1 MKLDHMAPLL
11 LPWVQDPW
19 GMLRPP
25 LSVEALQ
32 MSCALAGATYGMEI
46 EPWMEAGW
54 QDVTIHVD
62 GELTVIRPAD
72 GWLHNRWKKHR
83 VRSRIRQRNP
93 FGQVLGALRQ
103 VDRSDTGKAVVMLH
117 PAPEGRWVLA
127 VSFMGTG
134 TRFYDWISNFRMT
147 TENGMHKG
155 FLQLTRQF
163 EAQEDLIEFPQ
174 AARELGLDKLT
185 LHQVLSEM
193 KHPNSRFQLW
203 LSGHSQG
210 AALMQ
215 IYAHCKIHEDGLLPQ
230 HIVGYGFASP
240 TVMTGTAVDKP
251 AAYPLYHILNEE
263 DVITRCGAAVH
274 LGVCLNYPTDKI
286 LRDRCYAWPVDMAS
300 ICARKVV
307 EPIVARMQDSA
318 TGIEALVAYLN
329 VISRCSAA
337 DILAVLGL
345 GDSILPLKHVVAAA
359 DVDALVRSVSR
370 HAAAAYQSVTGR
382 PLDRARVAEVAG
394 AIEDATALV
403 GIRAF
408 ADALVQL
415 IRYPHSI
422 AEHFPGGYEGSYRYI
437 AAHGLDKLEPF
448 IWLAG
453 DEPVKLTAVTDAPRI
468 AQGEVLEGLHVRRVE
483 RPARRVHRNIRYRD
497 PRPRT
502 DTRHHTPELQL
513 GAVRPGERAVRM
525 K

>member
-1 MKLDHMAPLL
+1 MRLDQTAPLL
-11 LPWVQDPW
+11 LPWAQDPW

-46 EPWMEAGW
+46 EPWMDAGW
-54 QDVTIHVD
+54 QDVTMHVD
-62 GELTVIRPAD
+62 GELTAIEPAD
-72 GWLHNRWKKHR
+72 GWLQNRWKKHR

-93 FGQVLGALRQ
+93 LGQVLGALRQ
-103 VDRSDTGKAVVMLH
+103 VDKSDTGKALVMLH
-117 PAPEGRWVLA
+117 PAPEGRYVVA

-134 TRFYDWISNFRMT
+134 QRVYDWISNFRMT
-147 TENGMHKG
+147 TEGGIHKG

-163 EAQEDLIEFPQ
+163 EEQEDHIEFPRT
-174 AARELGLDKLT
+174 AKELGLERLT
-185 LHQVLSEM
+185 LHQILSEM
-193 KHPNSRFQLW
+193 RHPNSRFQLW

-215 IYAHCKIHEDGLLPQ
+215 VYAHCKIHEDGLLPQ

-263 DVITRCGAAVH
+263 DVVTRCGAAVH
-274 LGVCLNYPTDKI
+274 LGVCLNYPTDKA
-286 LRDRCYAWPVDMAS
+286 LRDRCYAWPEDIAAL
-300 ICARKVV
+300 CARRVA

-318 TGIEALVAYLN
+318 TAIEALVAYMD
-329 VISRCSAA
+329 VISRCTVE
-337 DILAVLGL
+337 DILEVLGL
-345 GDSILPLKHVVAAA
+345 TDSILPLKRMIAAA
-359 DVDALVRSVSR
+359 DVEALLRSVSR

-382 PLDRARVAEVAG
+382 PLDRARVAEVSA
-394 AIEDATALV
+394 AIEDAAALV

-408 ADALVQL
+408 GEALVQL

-422 AEHFPGGYEGSYRYI
+422 AERFPGGYEGSYRYI
-437 AAHGLDKLEPF
+437 AAHGLEKLEPF
-448 IWLAG
+448 IWIAG
-453 DEPVKLTAVTDAPRI
+453 DEPVKRPVLSDAPRI
-468 AQGEVLEGLHVRRVE
+468 AQGPVEEGLHVRHVQ
-483 RPARRVHRNIRYRD
+483 RPERRVHRNIRYRD

-513 GAVRPGERAVRM
+513 GAIRPGERAVRM